1 MKFLLIILALCVVA
15 NSNVV
20 SNGFL
25 NHVVDLDRRQMQA
38 SSECM
43 DALSDHYILAPIYGA
58 KSSDG
63 SYIVMDTYWD

>member
-1 MKFLLIILALCVVA
+1 MKFLLIVLALCVVA

-20 SNGFL
+20 SDGFL
-25 NHVVDLDRRQMQA
+25 NRVVGLDRRQMQA

-43 DALSDHYILAPIYGA
+43 DALSDHTILEMNGA